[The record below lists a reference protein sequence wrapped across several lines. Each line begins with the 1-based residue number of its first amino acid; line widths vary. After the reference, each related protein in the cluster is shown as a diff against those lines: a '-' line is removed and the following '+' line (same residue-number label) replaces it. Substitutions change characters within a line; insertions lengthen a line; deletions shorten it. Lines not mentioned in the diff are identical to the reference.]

1 MPTPCLSAERLIEG
15 GFDNGAPFKTILRLY
30 TIYYIQLFYTKQYY
44 LFGRMFLYSTS
55 KLKTLAWLSHF
66 MDSLQDF
73 GSSILVAPVSSY
85 RLLSAAIGAI
95 DTGSRGET

>member
-1 MPTPCLSAERLIEG
+1 MIEG
-15 GFDNGAPFKTILRLY
+15 GYDNDATFKIILRPSNINFL
-30 TIYYIQLFYTKQYY
+30 QLFYTKQKD
-44 LFGRMFLYSTS
+44 LFDLFLYST
-55 KLKTLAWLSHF
+55 LKTLAWLSHF

-85 RLLSAAIGAI
+85 RLLSAAIGAS